1 MIVTD
6 MLDTINLHLRFK
18 LMMPA
23 TNSIAAS
30 SRAIVIGSSI
40 AGLLAARVLLDH
52 FTEVVLIER
61 DDVSDPLQSRP
72 GVPQSQ
78 HVHVLLTQ
86 GQRLLEQ
93 LFPGLAAELTAAGAP
108 TVEWTADWLM
118 LGVWKWMP
126 RCASGLSGRT
136 CSRTLLEGL
145 IRKRLLASPHLTLL
159 TSCQVEGLL
168 SSPESDRVTGVK
180 LHGRKAANSI
190 ESLDAALVVDASGRN
205 STLPDWLE
213 PIGYDAPPE
222 TVINAFLGYG
232 SRWYQRPKDLEVD
245 WQGIT
250 ISAVKGIT
258 GRGGVLY
265 PIEGDRWIVTLGG
278 VGRDYPPTDE
288 AGFLEFARSLRVPIL
303 YDLLKDAQPLSPIYS
318 YRRTENCWRHYER
331 LQRFPDGIVAI
342 GDAVC
347 AFNPVYGQGM
357 TTAALGAMTLDR
369 CLKQSQSPKGLPLRF
384 HQQLARILNTPWL
397 MATGE
402 DSRWSTTEGAKPRR
416 SDRWVQQYL
425 DRVTVLMQDSPALLK
440 TFAAVVHLVK
450 PPTVLFAPNIVLQV
464 LASYGKRLPAE
475 IAATESGLQTSTRS
489 TLQR

>member
-1 MIVTD
+1 
-6 MLDTINLHLRFK
+6 
-18 LMMPA
+18 MMPV
-23 TNSIAAS
+23 TPPITDS
-30 SRAIVIGSSI
+30 SRAIIIGSSI

-52 FTEVVLIER
+52 FAEVVLIER
-61 DDVSDPLQSRP
+61 DNVSEPLQSRS

-108 TVEWTADWLM
+108 TVDWIAEWLM
-118 LGVWKWMP
+118 LGVGKWMP

-136 CSRTLLEGL
+136 CSRVLLEGL
-145 IRKRLLASPHLTLL
+145 IRQRLMASPNLTLL
-159 TSCQVEGLL
+159 TGCQVEGLL
-168 SSPESDRVTGVK
+168 SSPESDRITGIK
-180 LHGRKAANSI
+180 LHWRKTENSI
-190 ESLDAALVVDASGRN
+190 ESLNAALVVDASGRN
-205 STLPDWLE
+205 SMLPNWLA
-213 PIGYDAPPE
+213 PLGYDAPPE

-232 SRWYQRPKDLEVD
+232 SRWYQRPKNLDVD

-250 ISAVKGIT
+250 ISAVEGIT
-258 GRGGVLY
+258 SRGGVLY
-265 PIEGDRWIVTLGG
+265 PIEDDRWIVTLGG

-357 TTAALGAMTLDR
+357 TTAALGAIMLDR
-369 CLKQSQSPKGLPLRF
+369 CLKQSRSPVGFPLRF
-384 HQQLARILNTPWL
+384 HKQLARILNTPWL

-402 DSRWSTTEGAKPRR
+402 DSRWSTTEGSKPSR
-416 SDRWVQQYL
+416 SDRWVQKYL
-425 DRVTVLMQDSPALLK
+425 DRVTVLMQDSPVLLK
-440 TFAAVVHLVK
+440 TFAEVVHMVK
-450 PPTVLFAPNIVLQV
+450 PPTALFAPNILLRVLV
-464 LASYGKRLPAE
+464 NYGKQIPTEIEIAE
-475 IAATESGLQTSTRS
+475 IGLQTPPESVVQS
-489 TLQR
+489 

>member
-1 MIVTD
+1 
-6 MLDTINLHLRFK
+6 
-18 LMMPA
+18 MMPMPNPIA
-23 TNSIAAS
+23 TS
-30 SRAIVIGSSI
+30 SRAIVIGSSM

-52 FTEVVLIER
+52 FAEVILIER
-61 DDVSDPLQSRP
+61 DDISDPLQNRS

-93 LFPGLAAELTAAGAP
+93 LFPGLAAELTQAGAP

-118 LGVWKWMP
+118 LGLWKWMP

-145 IRKRLLASPHLTLL
+145 IRKRLLAAPNLTLL
-159 TSCQVEGLL
+159 TGCQVEGLL

-180 LHGRKAANSI
+180 LHWRKAANEL
-190 ESLDAALVVDASGRN
+190 ESLEAALVVDASGRN
-205 STLPDWLE
+205 STLPDWLAQM
-213 PIGYDAPPE
+213 GYNTPPE
-222 TVINAFLGYG
+222 TVINSFLGYG
-232 SRWYQRPKDLEVD
+232 SRWYQRPQNLETD

-250 ISAVKGIT
+250 VSAFQGIT

-265 PIEGDRWIVTLGG
+265 PIEGDSSAPHNGRWIVTLGG

-331 LQRFPDGIVAI
+331 LSRLPDGIVAI

-369 CLKQSQSPKGLPLRF
+369 CLKQSQPKGFPLRF
-384 HQQLARILNTPWL
+384 HKQLARILNTPWL

-402 DSRWSTTEGAKPRR
+402 DSRWSTTEGAKPKK
-416 SDRWVQQYL
+416 SDRWVQQYI
-425 DRVTVLMQDSPALLK
+425 DRVTVLMQDSPVLLK
-440 TFAAVVHLVK
+440 TFAEVVHMVK
-450 PPTVLFAPNIVLQV
+450 PPTALFSPNIVLRV
-464 LASYGKRLPAE
+464 LASYGRRIPTE
-475 IAATESGLQTSTRS
+475 VAAKVGLHTSTESTIPH
-489 TLQR
+489 

>member
-1 MIVTD
+1 
-6 MLDTINLHLRFK
+6 
-18 LMMPA
+18 MMPMP
-23 TNSIAAS
+23 NPIAAS
-30 SRAIVIGSSI
+30 SRAIVIGSSM

-52 FTEVVLIER
+52 FAEVVLIER
-61 DDVSDPLQSRP
+61 DDVADPLQSRS

-93 LFPGLAAELTAAGAP
+93 LFPGLAAELTQAGAP

-118 LGVWKWMP
+118 LGLWKWMP

-145 IRKRLLASPHLTLL
+145 IRKRLLAAPNLTLL

-168 SSPESDRVTGVK
+168 SSPESDLVTGVK
-180 LHGRKAANSI
+180 LHWRKAANSI
-190 ESLDAALVVDASGRN
+190 ESLEAGLVVDASGRN
-205 STLPDWLE
+205 SMLPDWLVQM
-213 PIGYDAPPE
+213 GYDAPPE

-232 SRWYQRPKDLEVD
+232 SRWYQRPQNLEAD

-250 ISAVKGIT
+250 VSAFKGIT

-265 PIEGDRWIVTLGG
+265 PIEGDSSAPHSVRWIVTLGG

-303 YDLLKDAQPLSPIYS
+303 YDLLKDAQPISPIYS

-331 LQRFPDGIVAI
+331 LSRFPDGIVAI

-357 TTAALGAMTLDR
+357 TMAALGAMTLDR
-369 CLKQSQSPKGLPLRF
+369 CLKQSPSPKGFPLRF
-384 HQQLARILNTPWL
+384 HNQLARILNTPWL

-402 DSRWSTTEGAKPRR
+402 DSRWSTTEGAKPKK
-416 SDRWVQQYL
+416 SDRWMQQYI
-425 DRVTVLMQDSPALLK
+425 DRITVLMQDSPALLK
-440 TFAAVVHLVK
+440 TFAEVVHMVK
-450 PPTVLFAPNIVLQV
+450 PPTVLFAPNIMLQV
-464 LASYGKRLPAE
+464 LASYGRRIPTK
-475 IAATESGLQTSTRS
+475 IAATEIGLQTSIKS
-489 TLQR
+489 TVPH

>member
-1 MIVTD
+1 
-6 MLDTINLHLRFK
+6 
-18 LMMPA
+18 MMPVIDQ
-23 TNSIAAS
+23 IAAS
-30 SRAIVIGSSI
+30 SRAIVIGSSM

-78 HVHVLLTQ
+78 HVHVLLTR

-145 IRKRLLASPHLTLL
+145 IRKRLLASPNLTLL
-159 TSCQVEGLL
+159 TGCQVEGLL
-168 SSPESDRVTGVK
+168 SLPESDRVTGVK
-180 LHGRKAANSI
+180 LHWRKAENSI

-205 STLPDWLE
+205 STLPDWLAQM
-213 PIGYDAPPE
+213 GYDAPPE

-232 SRWYQRPKDLEVD
+232 SRWYQRPQNLEAD

-250 ISAVKGIT
+250 ISAVEGIT
-258 GRGGVLY
+258 SRGGVLY

-303 YDLLKDAQPLSPIYS
+303 YDLLKDAEPLSPIYS

-369 CLKQSQSPKGLPLRF
+369 CLKQSPSSKGFPLRF
-384 HQQLARILNTPWL
+384 HKQLARILNTPWL

-416 SDRWVQQYL
+416 SDRWVQKYL
-425 DRVTVLMQDSPALLK
+425 DRITVLMQDSPALLK
-440 TFAAVVHLVK
+440 TFAEVVHLVK
-450 PPTVLFAPNIVLQV
+450 PPTVLFAPNIVLRV
-464 LASYGKRLPAE
+464 LASYGKRIPTE
-475 IAATESGLQTSTRS
+475 IEATEIGLQTSTGS
-489 TLQR
+489 TVQR